1 MTKFIRLDIKG
12 EWMGNDHVSSVQGMG
27 FEVQYIE
34 NFCLDNENVGADFED
49 GISCYDLTRKGMA
62 LESLFEYW
70 NDVAMLRIDD
80 YADMQITIFEGDKLD
95 SQGSDWEDMAICT
108 KTLVEMDAIDVM
120 KRVSELYEMHELDE
134 IDYDEFLEELEKID
148 IGV

>member
-12 EWMGNDHVSSVQGMG
+12 EWMGTKHKSSMQGLG
-27 FEVQYIE
+27 EETY
-34 NFCLDNENVGADFED
+34 FED
-49 GISCYDLTRKGMA
+49 GVSCYDLERKGMA

-70 NDVAMLRIDD
+70 NDVAMLSVDD

-134 IDYDEFLEELEKID
+134 IDYDEFIEELEKIN

>member
-12 EWMGNDHVSSVQGMG
+12 EWMGTEHRSSMQGLG
-27 FEVQYIE
+27 EDAAY
-34 NFCLDNENVGADFED
+34 FED
-49 GISCYDLTRKGMA
+49 GVSCYDLTRKGMA

-120 KRVSELYEMHELDE
+120 KRVSELYEMHELDD